1 LTSKKSI
8 FIEAYP
14 KQQLTDFSLSTQ
26 KRKMPITEVI
36 ELIPKENWVKVNR
49 IPQKTEYDTTKD
61 KKTKSYS
68 KAKE

>member
-1 LTSKKSI
+1 MS
-8 FIEAYP
+8 
-14 KQQLTDFSLSTQ
+14 
-26 KRKMPITEVI
+26 ITEVI